1 MGNELISGLEVTD
14 YEVAG
19 YVDLVRDALQI
30 VLEGW
35 RAADP
40 YASVVKH
47 VSTYGSAVRVCEK
60 LYNPR
65 NIHVVGFGKA
75 SLRMLEALC
84 DVLGDKVAGGV
95 VINPIVEGRFC
106 GVDVLKGDHPLPG
119 MMTLQ
124 SSMRLINYLESVS
137 GDDLVFVL
145 ISGGGS
151 ALFEIPEEGLSI
163 SDVAEVSRL
172 LMSGGADIY
181 ELNTVRKHLSRV
193 KGGKLLK
200 FLKSEVV
207 SLVVS
212 DVVGDDLSV
221 VASGPTYPDQTT
233 FRDTYEIM
241 KSRGVYDKVP
251 ESVRELVKKGLRGL
265 VNETLKADDPSFNRV
280 YNVVIASNTTSLR
293 VMESRAREKG
303 YNTLLL
309 TPYLTG
315 EAREVGKVL
324 AGVIKSVAILGIPVM
339 RPAAIIAGGETTV
352 TVRGSGVGGRNQELC
367 LSLTAEIKEISG
379 VVALCVGS
387 DGVDGV
393 SPAAGAVTSS
403 KVFKKALELGLDPL
417 TYLRNNDSY
426 TFFSKL
432 GLAIHTGYTG
442 TNVNDFF
449 IALIC

>member
-1 MGNELISGLEVTD
+1 MISGLEVTG
-14 YEVAG
+14 YEVVG
-19 YVDLVRDALQI
+19 CESLVRDALQI

-40 YASVVKH
+40 YISVAKH
-47 VSTYGSAVRVCEK
+47 VSVYGSAVRVGGR
-60 LYNPR
+60 LYRPR
-65 NIHVVGFGKA
+65 GVHVVGFGKA

-84 DVLGDKVAGGV
+84 DVLGGRVVGGV
-95 VINPIVEGRFC
+95 VINPVVEGRFC

-119 MMTLQ
+119 GGTLQ
-124 SSMRLINYLESVS
+124 SSMRLISYLESV
-137 GDDLVFVL
+137 GDDDLVFVL

-172 LMSGGADIY
+172 LMSRGADIY

-200 FLKSEVV
+200 FVRGEVV
-207 SLVVS
+207 SLIVS

-221 VASGPTYPDQTT
+221 VASGPTYPDPTT
-233 FRDTYEIM
+233 FRDAYEVM
-241 KSRGVYDKVP
+241 KSRGVYEEVP
-251 ESVRELVKKGLRGL
+251 ESVRELVRRGLRGL
-265 VNETLKADDPSFNRV
+265 VEETLKADDPSLNRV

-293 VMESRAREKG
+293 VMESKAREKG

-324 AGVIKSVAILGIPVM
+324 AGVIKSVAILGTPVR
-339 RPAAIIAGGETTV
+339 RPAALIAGGETTV
-352 TVRGSGVGGRNQELC
+352 TVRGDGVGGRNQELC
-367 LSLTAEIKEISG
+367 LSLTAEIKEVG
-379 VVALCVGS
+379 DVVALCVGS

-403 KVFKKALELGLDPL
+403 KVFKKAVGLGLDPL

-426 TFFSKL
+426 TFFSRL
-432 GLAIHTGYTG
+432 GLAIRTGYTG

-449 IALIC
+449 ITLIS

>member
-1 MGNELISGLEVTD
+1 MIPKLEVVGA
-14 YEVAG
+14 EVAG
-19 YVDLVRDALQI
+19 CEGLVRDALQI

-40 YASVVKH
+40 YTSVVKH
-47 VSTYGSAVRVCEK
+47 VSVEGSAVRVSER
-60 LYNPR
+60 LYRPR
-65 NIHVVGFGKA
+65 SVHVVGFGKA

-84 DVLGDKVAGGV
+84 DVLGSRVAGGV
-95 VINPIVEGRFC
+95 VINPVVEGEFC
-106 GVDVLKGDHPLPG
+106 GVEVLKGDHPLPG
-119 MMTLQ
+119 MRTLK
-124 SSMRLINYLESVS
+124 SSMRLISYLESVS
-137 GDDLVFVL
+137 NDDLVFVL

-163 SDVAEVSRL
+163 DDVAEVSKL
-172 LMSGGADIY
+172 LMGGGADIY
-181 ELNTVRKHLSRV
+181 ELNAVRKHLSRV

-200 FLKSEVV
+200 FMKSEVV
-207 SLVVS
+207 SLIMS

-233 FRDTYEIM
+233 FRDAYEVM
-241 KSRGVYDKVP
+241 KLRGVYSGVP
-251 ESVRELVKKGLRGL
+251 ESVRRLVERGLRGL
-265 VNETLKADDPSFNRV
+265 VEETLKADDPLFRRI
-280 YNVVIASNTTSLR
+280 YNVVVASNISSLR
-293 VMESRAREKG
+293 VMENRAREIG

-324 AGVIKSVAILGIPVM
+324 AGIIKSVVVLDTPVR
-339 RPAAIIAGGETTV
+339 RPAALIAGGETTV
-352 TVRGSGVGGRNQELC
+352 TVRGDGIGGRNQELC
-367 LSLTAEIKEISG
+367 LSLTAEVKEVG
-379 VVALCVGS
+379 DVVALCVGS

-403 KVFKKALELGLDPL
+403 RVFKKAMELGLDPL

-426 TFFSKL
+426 TFFNKL

-449 IALIC
+449 IALIS